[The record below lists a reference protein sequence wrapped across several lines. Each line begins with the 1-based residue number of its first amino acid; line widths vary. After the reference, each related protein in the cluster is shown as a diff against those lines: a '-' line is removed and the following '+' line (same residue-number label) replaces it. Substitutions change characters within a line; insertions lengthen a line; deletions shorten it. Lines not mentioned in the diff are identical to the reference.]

1 MEGDVKMEKEKN
13 NKTSMEEEQTP
24 INQVEGIIIAHE
36 LLEQGTKLIIVAP
49 EMEVIPKKVKIV
61 W

>member
-1 MEGDVKMEKEKN
+1 MEKEKN

-36 LLEQGTKLIIVAP
+36 LLEQGTKLIVIAP
-49 EMEVIPKKVKIV
+49 EMEAIPKKVKIV